1 LAVNLNRYGRYTT
14 VASADTP
21 GAIAPFGTA
30 PRFIMQLAALDW
42 FILVVLAGG
51 LIRGFMVGAVR
62 QVASLLGLVLAFFLS
77 VQLMHPVGALIVSSL
92 GLSTAVGPI
101 AGFIVIFVGVQLLFL
116 ALSRLLE
123 SVLETLSLSL
133 VNRAAGG
140 ALGGFKAA
148 LLLSVLFLVLAGM
161 EMPSK
166 KVRNRSMLYRPVAGA
181 LPKTLHAASPYLPA
195 AKRASKTFG
204 RSVRPTLR
212 PTQKTTSGPSDGD

>member
-1 LAVNLNRYGRYTT
+1 
-14 VASADTP
+14 
-21 GAIAPFGTA
+21 
-30 PRFIMQLAALDW
+30 MQLAALDW

-62 QVASLLGLVLAFFLS
+62 QVTSLAGLLLAFLLS

-92 GLSTAVGPI
+92 GLSEAVGPI

-116 ALSRLLE
+116 TLSRLLE
-123 SVLETLSLSL
+123 HVLETLSLSL
-133 VNRAAGG
+133 LNRAAGG

-166 KVRNRSMLYRPVAGA
+166 QVRSRSVLYSPVASA
-181 LPKTLHAASPYLPA
+181 LPTTLDAASPYLPA
-195 AKRASKTFG
+195 AKRASETFG
-204 RSVRPTLR
+204 REVRPQLR
-212 PTQKTTSGPSDGD
+212 PPTQKTGGRGTPR

>member
-1 LAVNLNRYGRYTT
+1 M
-14 VASADTP
+14 S
-21 GAIAPFGTA
+21 
-30 PRFIMQLAALDW
+30 LAALDW
-42 FILVVLAGG
+42 FILVILAGG

-62 QVASLLGLVLAFFLS
+62 QVASLLGLLLAFFLS

-92 GLSTAVGPI
+92 GLSEAVAPI

-123 SVLETLSLSL
+123 RVLETLSLSL

-161 EMPSK
+161 EMPSTQ
-166 KVRNRSMLYRPVAGA
+166 VRQRSVLYSPVAKA
-181 LPKTLHAASPYLPA
+181 LPETLDAASPYLPA
-195 AKRASKTFG
+195 AQRASETFG
-204 RSVRPTLR
+204 QTVRPQIN
-212 PTQKTTSGPSDGD
+212 PSAQKTGSSRAPQSRQ